1 MRNNI
6 AFRLSAQNS
15 LRINEVPSQKEA
27 NLLNTFKGGS
37 DLRSQLNKTKV
48 QNKTAKI
55 SKNTDT
61 FEKQQ
66 RRTEQEALA
75 QQVAAL
81 DHFKAPVVREKTKNM
96 I

>member
-15 LRINEVPSQKEA
+15 LRINEVPSQKET

-48 QNKTAKI
+48 QNKTVKI
-55 SKNTDT
+55 SKNTDA
-61 FEKQQ
+61 FEK
-66 RRTEQEALA
+66 
-75 QQVAAL
+75 
-81 DHFKAPVVREKTKNM
+81 
-96 I
+96 